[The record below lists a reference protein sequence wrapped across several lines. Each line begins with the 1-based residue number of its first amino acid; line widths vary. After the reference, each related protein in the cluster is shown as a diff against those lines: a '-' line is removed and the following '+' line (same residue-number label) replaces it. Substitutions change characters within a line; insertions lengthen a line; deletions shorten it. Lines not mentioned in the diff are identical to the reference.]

1 MMKGLRLD
9 ISMDRRDSF
18 DGMEDT
24 YRREGLTVGSDYM
37 RIHGV
42 DFNVNA
48 AEVLTINSVA
58 VSDSSEEYSSL
69 KSVIIFTDT
78 DKQMEVTYPDLIMGR
93 RIGQGACSSVNMAR
107 HSETG
112 EMFAVKM
119 FNVYDE
125 VCFATM
131 NVMICW
137 NWLSYTFSFPD
148 DET

>member
-42 DFNVNA
+42 DFNVITA
-48 AEVLTINSVA
+48 AEVLTISEVA
-58 VSDSSEEYSSL
+58 FPDSSDEDYL
-69 KSVIIFTDT
+69 LIYFNTDI
-78 DKQMEVTYPDLIMGR
+78 QMEVTYPDLIMGR

-125 VCFATM
+125 VCSAAV
-131 NVMICW
+131 N
-137 NWLSYTFSFPD
+137 Y
-148 DET
+148 

>member
-42 DFNVNA
+42 DFNVITA
-48 AEVLTINSVA
+48 AEVLTISEVA
-58 VSDSSEEYSSL
+58 FPDSSDEGHFLIY
-69 KSVIIFTDT
+69 FDT
-78 DKQMEVTYPDLIMGR
+78 DIQMEVTYPDLIMGR

-125 VCFATM
+125 VCSAAA
-131 NVMICW
+131 N
-137 NWLSYTFSFPD
+137 Y
-148 DET
+148 

>member
-42 DFNVNA
+42 DFNVRCIYYISKA
-48 AEVLTINSVA
+48 
-58 VSDSSEEYSSL
+58 SL
-69 KSVIIFTDT
+69 YHASWPCHPKKQPSL
-78 DKQMEVTYPDLIMGR
+78 QMEVTFSDLIMGK

-107 HSETG
+107 HSDTG

-125 VCFATM
+125 VMT
-131 NVMICW
+131 
-137 NWLSYTFSFPD
+137 
-148 DET
+148 

>member
-48 AEVLTINSVA
+48 AEVLTIN
-58 VSDSSEEYSSL
+58 
-69 KSVIIFTDT
+69 
-78 DKQMEVTYPDLIMGR
+78 
-93 RIGQGACSSVNMAR
+93 
-107 HSETG
+107 
-112 EMFAVKM
+112 
-119 FNVYDE
+119 
-125 VCFATM
+125 
-131 NVMICW
+131 
-137 NWLSYTFSFPD
+137 
-148 DET
+148 

>member
-1 MMKGLRLD
+1 MERM
-9 ISMDRRDSF
+9 DSF

-42 DFNVNA
+42 DFNVR
-48 AEVLTINSVA
+48 
-58 VSDSSEEYSSL
+58 SDYYVIDDPQKLQLSTSYSFE
-69 KSVIIFTDT
+69 IIPHLVNGL
-78 DKQMEVTYPDLIMGR
+78 QMEVTYSDLIMGK

-125 VCFATM
+125 VHNNEC
-131 NVMICW
+131 CHP
-137 NWLSYTFSFPD
+137 LSAL
-148 DET
+148 